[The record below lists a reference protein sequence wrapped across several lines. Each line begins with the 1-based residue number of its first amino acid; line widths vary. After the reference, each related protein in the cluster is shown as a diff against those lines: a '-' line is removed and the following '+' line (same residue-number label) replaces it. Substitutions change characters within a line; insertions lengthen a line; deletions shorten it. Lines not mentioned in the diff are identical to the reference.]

1 MVEAEFLVGVGLFP
15 GVVPEVELV
24 VLVGDGVLVCC
35 ILVRAVAARQIRR

>member
-1 MVEAEFLVGVGLFP
+1 MVGAAFLVGVGLFP

-35 ILVRAVAARQIRR
+35 ILVRALAVRWIRR